1 MSAQKTGGIMS
12 PQCTCV
18 CVRTRVR
25 MCVCVSVAIWLR
37 TYGFFSGLGAAM
49 PNCRHVQDCWVRF
62 TRFVLKVKAPRRRG
76 GMNRRITNRDNQV
89 TNQCIVDAVT
99 AFKNNK
105 EESGGAL
112 EED

>member
-1 MSAQKTGGIMS
+1 
-12 PQCTCV
+12 
-18 CVRTRVR
+18 

-49 PNCRHVQDCWVRF
+49 PSGRHAEECWIALIRK
-62 TRFVLKVKAPRRRG
+62 VLDVKAPTRRG
-76 GMNRRITNRDNQV
+76 GRRSKRKRMTKQRIG
-89 TNQCIVDAVT
+89 DAVT
-99 AFKNNK
+99 AFVNNK